1 MTGKEESY
9 KREYIFLLLMI
20 FLFAALLALLFIGQI
35 KQLFPDNGV
44 LYSLLAFSIIADSL
58 LAASLNGVV
67 ILPCVTF
74 FFGAASALEAERIR
88 LLISGGEKFLLPLLW
103 LLVLTATHFVICFW
117 GMCTS
122 AEIRA
127 AFETQGYLIQKKQ
140 VIAYIIMLA
149 GAVVFAA
156 AKGLIG
162 I

>member
-1 MTGKEESY
+1 MTDKDENY
-9 KREYIFLLLMI
+9 KREYILLLLLI
-20 FLFAALLALLFIGQI
+20 FLFAALLALLFIGPI
-35 KQLFPDNGV
+35 KLIIPDNAV
-44 LYSLLAFSIIADSL
+44 LNSLLAFGIITDSL
-58 LAASLNGVV
+58 LAASLNGV
-67 ILPCVTF
+67 ILLPCITF

-88 LLISGGEKFLLPLLW
+88 LLISGGEKFLVPLLW
-103 LLVLTATHFVICFW
+103 LLALTALHFMICFW

-127 AFETQGYLIQKKQ
+127 AFDSKGCLKQKKQ

-156 AKGLIG
+156 AEGLIR